1 MAGRLTALRSV
12 GAMMRPGGATR
23 VVAARMSS
31 GAKKHHPPRPTGGN
45 ALRHASNV
53 PNSPAQGETISIQ
66 RAPSKTD
73 QMSWA
78 TVDPD
83 TMSGANPAKVQNLLA
98 GQWETDASQ
107 LHPMVDPLNG
117 ETFLLLPCVEEENI
131 GPWVKSMQS
140 TPKYGLH
147 NPLLKPERYLK
158 LGEVSQRI
166 AQRMSEPEVEYFF
179 ARLIQRVCP
188 KSWNQAMAEVRVTR
202 NFLYNFSG
210 DQVRFLAR
218 SFGHPGDH
226 MGQNTEGH
234 RWPYGPVAIIAP
246 FNFPLEIP
254 VLQLM
259 GALYM
264 GNRVTLKACSRVS
277 IVMEQYMR
285 LMHECGL
292 PMRDVDFIN
301 TWGPVMG
308 KLLKKGGPRMTQFT
322 GSTAV
327 AEMLMADLHGKVK
340 MEGGGFDWKV
350 LGPDAPDPS
359 KKEDKDTYDMV
370 IYQCDQDA
378 YACTGQKCSAQS
390 ILFVHENWAKKT
402 NIYEDI
408 KKLAD
413 KRNMEELTVGPTL
426 SVPPEAIKAHLDKIL
441 AIPGAKL
448 LFGGVEI
455 NEGNHSIPKC
465 YGAMRPT
472 AVFIPLD
479 SMLSSP
485 TNFRTATKEIFAP
498 FQVVTEYKSV
508 DTRKILSAIEHFDEF
523 LTAAVVSNDP
533 KFQQCILA
541 SSINGTTYVGMR
553 ARTTG
558 APQNHWFGPAGD
570 PRSAGIGTPEAIRYT
585 WSCHREIITDRGLLP
600 DGWLHPEQS

>member
-1 MAGRLTALRSV
+1 MHSC
-12 GAMMRPGGATR
+12 
-23 VVAARMSS
+23 
-31 GAKKHHPPRPTGGN
+31 KK
-45 ALRHASNV
+45 
-53 PNSPAQGETISIQ
+53 
-66 RAPSKTD
+66 
-73 QMSWA
+73 
-78 TVDPD
+78 
-83 TMSGANPAKVQNLLA
+83 
-98 GQWETDASQ
+98 
-107 LHPMVDPLNG
+107 
-117 ETFLLLPCVEEENI
+117 F
-131 GPWVKSMQS
+131 
-140 TPKYGLH
+140 GLH
-147 NPLLKPERYLK
+147 NPMYRPERYLK
-158 LGEVSQRI
+158 MGQISQKA
-166 AQRMSEPEVEYFF
+166 AQRMSDPDVEYFF

-188 KSWNQAMAEVRVTR
+188 KSWSQAIGEVKVTR

-226 MGQNTEGH
+226 VGQNTEGH

-254 VLQLM
+254 VLQMM

-277 IVMEQYMR
+277 VVMEQFLR
-285 LMHECGL
+285 LLHDCGL
-292 PMRDVDFIN
+292 GKSDVDFIN

-308 KLLKKGGPRMTQFT
+308 KLLAKASPRMTQFT

-327 AEMLMADLHGKVK
+327 AERLMQDLRGKVK

-350 LGPDAPDPS
+350 LGPDAP
-359 KKEDKDTYDMV
+359 EDDETCDMV
-370 IYQCDQDA
+370 TYQCDQDA
-378 YACTGQKCSAQS
+378 YACSGQKCSAQS
-390 ILFVHENWAKKT
+390 ILFVHENWAKKG
-402 NIYEDI
+402 IYDGL
-408 KKLAD
+408 KALAE
-413 KRNMEELTVGPTL
+413 KRNIDELTVGPTL
-426 SVPPEAIKAHLDKIL
+426 SVSPEAIKSHIDKIL
-441 AIPGAKL
+441 TIPGAKI

-455 NEGNHSIPKC
+455 NHGNHTIPKC

-479 SMLSSP
+479 SMLSSLK
-485 TNFRTATKEIFAP
+485 NFRLATKEIFAP
-498 FQVVTEYKSV
+498 FQVITEYKDADV
-508 DTRKILSAIEHFDEF
+508 RKILSAIENFDEF
-523 LTAAVVSNDP
+523 LTAAIVSNDP

-541 SSINGTTYVGMR
+541 ASLNGTTYVGMR

-600 DGWLHPEQS
+600 DGWMNPEQS